1 MFITT
6 SESIVGFYMRE
17 HQKAWVS
24 KVSGFHVATKRSR
37 SWAKI
42 LHFTRDRKE
51 LAAWYRQ
58 DHGCTWCSRDRH
70 GLCPWHGQP
79 SLWYLLEPHSFIS
92 YTVTSAYVWVSLQSL
107 HLPIAFPF
115 LLELTSS
122 AFYTLTGRT
131 VLLAVKKDIGL
142 YATESNSLIEAKMIK
157 LPIYCTKRPLF
168 QIILRK

>member
-1 MFITT
+1 
-6 SESIVGFYMRE
+6 MRE

-24 KVSGFHVATKRSR
+24 KVSGFHLASR
-37 SWAKI
+37 SWAKS

-79 SLWYLLEPHSFIS
+79 SLWYLLEPRSFIS
-92 YTVTSAYVWVSLQSL
+92 YTVTSAFVWVSLQSL
-107 HLPIAFPF
+107 DLPVAFPF
-115 LLELTSS
+115 MLEQTSS
-122 AFYTLTGRT
+122 AFYTLSDRT
-131 VLLAVKKDIGL
+131 VLLGVKKDIGL
-142 YATESNSLIEAKMIK
+142 YATESNSSIEAKMIK

-168 QIILRK
+168 QIILLN